1 MRQVIYHPDRFIG
14 SSASG
19 ELNVGR
25 LSTYGTYPVIARSG
39 MVSCSTAL
47 DKDQALRLAAYI
59 LSTHPETAVGAD
71 FEGLEFAPSTASCG
85 TAPVPTFTVRPS
97 TLPRSLSAS
106 DEDPEGLG
114 LLHPD
119 QFRRVAALR
128 EAGEIL
134 GTDVN
139 AGQLKA
145 FAEWILEG
153 PAAAKGG
160 EQA

>member
-1 MRQVIYHPDRFIG
+1 MRQVIYRPDKYVVRNGVSEIRIDKALLSEDHTLFAKDVHG
-14 SSASG
+14 SCRVYLTS
-19 ELNVGR
+19 
-25 LSTYGTYPVIARSG
+25 
-39 MVSCSTAL
+39 
-47 DKDQALRLAAYI
+47 DQALRLVAYI
-59 LSTHPETAVGAD
+59 LATHPEAVGSED

-85 TAPVPTFTVRPS
+85 TAPVPKFTVRPS
-97 TLPRSLSAS
+97 TPRSISSAS

-119 QFRRVAALR
+119 QYRRVAALR
-128 EAGEIL
+128 EASEIL